1 MFDHISLVVRSFS
14 KSLAF
19 YRAALVPLGHQ
30 AQGLDESAKSVGF
43 GTPGR
48 VSLWLS
54 EGSPNSPV
62 HLAFKSRDREGV
74 SAFYE
79 AALGCGGKSNGK
91 PGLRRDYADD
101 YFAAYVIDP
110 DGNNIEAVAHEAE
123 KPVYYIGSYD
133 VIDAER
139 FAKYP
144 PQVLALLPK
153 YGGVVLASDTN
164 AFSVEGSPR
173 TMNAVIRFP
182 SREAAL
188 GLYNDPE
195 YQAAKRLRQGSTRNI
210 TMVLAQE
217 FRQPNTAAPQKRA

>member
-1 MFDHISLVVRSFS
+1 MFDHVSLVVRSFS

-19 YRAALVPLGHQ
+19 YRAALGPLGYQ

-43 GTPGR
+43 GPPGR

-54 EGSPNSPV
+54 EGSPSSAA
-62 HLAFKSRDREGV
+62 HLAFKSTDRAGV
-74 SAFYE
+74 TAFYE
-79 AALGCGGKSNGK
+79 AALSSGGKSNGK
-91 PGLRRDYADD
+91 PGVRRDYADD
-101 YFAAYVIDP
+101 YFAAYVHDP

-133 VIDAER
+133 IVDADE

-153 YGGVVLASDTN
+153 YGGEVLASDTS
-164 AFSVEGSPR
+164 AFSVEGNAR

-195 YQAAKRLRQGSTRNI
+195 YQGAKRLRQSSTRNI
-210 TMVLAQE
+210 TMVLASE
-217 FRQPNTAAPQKRA
+217 FAFPPRG

>member
-1 MFDHISLVVRSFS
+1 MFDHVSLVVRSFS

-19 YRAALVPLGHQ
+19 YRAALGPLGHQ

-43 GTPGR
+43 GPPGR

-54 EGSPNSPV
+54 EGSPSSPA
-62 HLAFKSRDREGV
+62 HIAFKSRDREAV

-79 AALGCGGKSNGK
+79 AALGRGGKSNGK

-101 YFAAYVIDP
+101 YFAAYVLDP
-110 DGNNIEAVAHEAE
+110 DGNNVEAVAHEAE

-133 VIDAER
+133 IVDAER
-139 FAKYP
+139 FAEYP

-153 YGGVVLASDTN
+153 YGGEVLTSDTS
-164 AFSVEGSPR
+164 AFGVEGSAR

-195 YQAAKRLRQGSTRNI
+195 YQEAKRLRQSSTRNI
-210 TMVLAQE
+210 TMLLAEE
-217 FRQPNTAAPQKRA
+217 FRAPSPGS